1 MKILIAILISMTG
14 ILSAACETSAEC
26 WELTLK
32 ESIGISPWFIISMA
46 AVMICLTGA
55 AILYMIAHSFS
66 LEKYKK
72 IAMSEIMQGFAS
84 LILVALLFG
93 MELSEQSLIPM
104 IEAQAGAIAGS
115 ALGLGG
121 KGEIVVASPIDLSL
135 AFSRN
140 LVACLENMYKNV
152 YSDSK
157 STEMYMNL
165 GTRIEVVGKALP
177 VDWSLFNPRLIKKVQ
192 EFEYLA
198 DELTWLS
205 IVMYAQINL
214 LRFISS
220 SMFTLFLPIGIIL
233 RAFPPTRGAG
243 AIIMAF
249 AIGLYIV
256 YPLVYSLLALSSP
269 KEAEGCDLTI
279 QTQAVVTSDICP
291 MTPAGFTTIA
301 KRASSSLESSG
312 TEIPKIATGASQIRY
327 IAYVYLFIALGAT
340 LVFIK
345 STSGILGADISE
357 LGRGIMKMA

>member
-1 MKILIAILISMTG
+1 MKMLKLISRIGFKFMIMILAILISMTG

-192 EFEYLA
+192 EQRC
-198 DELTWLS
+198 LS
-205 IVMYAQINL
+205 IANQKEVILGVNRYINVTEK
-214 LRFISS
+214 FINEVKNNNMKIRSD
-220 SMFTLFLPIGIIL
+220 FEPINI
-233 RAFPPTRGAG
+233 FRGAH
-243 AIIMAF
+243 
-249 AIGLYIV
+249 
-256 YPLVYSLLALSSP
+256 
-269 KEAEGCDLTI
+269 
-279 QTQAVVTSDICP
+279 
-291 MTPAGFTTIA
+291 
-301 KRASSSLESSG
+301 
-312 TEIPKIATGASQIRY
+312 EIEMQNRNK
-327 IAYVYLFIALGAT
+327 L
-340 LVFIK
+340 K
-345 STSGILGADISE
+345 
-357 LGRGIMKMA
+357 